1 MRRKWRVPIPKP
13 SIIRT
18 KSKVA
23 AKDKEMSFWDHIEE
37 LRGTLFRSILALVSV
52 AVVFMCFPKQLFK
65 AVLWPT
71 RPDFPLYRL
80 PGVDF
85 SMDLINI
92 ELSAQFF
99 VYLKVSVLCGV
110 VVAFPYIIW
119 EIWKFVAPALYDN
132 ERKPVRK
139 AFLLSSGLF
148 YLGVAVGYFVV
159 LPVCLM
165 FFVNFSVSEA
175 IVNTISLGSYMSLFI
190 SMVFLIGIL
199 FEFPT
204 VIVAL
209 SSIGIVDRPMLKK
222 GRKYAFVIVL
232 VLAALITPSDPFS
245 MFVLAIPLY
254 GLYEFSILM
263 CKKEA

>member
-1 MRRKWRVPIPKP
+1 
-13 SIIRT
+13 
-18 KSKVA
+18 
-23 AKDKEMSFWDHIEE
+23 MSFWDHLEE
-37 LRGTLFRSILALVSV
+37 LRGTLFRSIISVCVVS
-52 AVVFMCFPKQLFK
+52 AVFMCFPKPLFN

-80 PGVDF
+80 PGVGF
-85 SMDLINI
+85 SMELINI

-110 VVAFPYIIW
+110 VLAFPYIIW
-119 EIWKFVAPALYDN
+119 EVWKFVAPALYDN
-132 ERKPVRK
+132 ERRPVRK

-165 FFVNFSVSEA
+165 FFMNFSVSDT
-175 IVNTISLGSYMSLFI
+175 IVNTISLGSYMALFT

-204 VIVAL
+204 VIMVL
-209 SSIGIVDRPMLKK
+209 SGIGVVDRPLLRK

-232 VLAALITPSDPFS
+232 VLAAFITPSDPFS

-254 GLYEFSILM
+254 GLYELSILL
-263 CKKEA
+263 CKNRA

>member
-1 MRRKWRVPIPKP
+1 M
-13 SIIRT
+13 T
-18 KSKVA
+18 E
-23 AKDKEMSFWDHIEE
+23 KDSEMSFWDHLEA
-37 LRGTLFRSILALVSV
+37 LRGTLFRSVLSIALLSI
-52 AVVFMCFPKQLFK
+52 VFLCIPKPLFK

-71 RPDFPLYRL
+71 EAGFPLYRL

-85 SMDLINI
+85 SMTLVNI

-99 VYLKVSVLCGV
+99 VYLKVAVLCGAV
-110 VVAFPYIIW
+110 LAFPLVVW
-119 EIWKFVAPALYDN
+119 EIWKFVSPALYPH
-132 ERKPVRK
+132 ERKAVKK
-139 AFLLSSGLF
+139 AFGLSSGLF

-165 FFVNFSVSEA
+165 FFVNFSVSDN
-175 IVNTISLGSYMSLFI
+175 IVNHISLSSYMGLFT

-204 VIVAL
+204 VVLAL
-209 SSIGIVDRPMLKK
+209 SALGIVNRGMMKK
-222 GRKYAFVIVL
+222 GRKYAIVAVL

-254 GLYEFSILM
+254 GLYELSILL
-263 CKKEA
+263 CRKEVAE